1 VETAQARGPF
11 QEIGSMK
18 MHNFL
23 RRVMLVAAK
32 TETAWAGVHRG
43 DEHEAGGE
51 GE

>member
-1 VETAQARGPF
+1 
-11 QEIGSMK
+11 MK

-23 RRVMLVAAK
+23 KPFLLRVMLVAAK
-32 TETAWAGVHRG
+32 TETAWTRVHRG